1 MFQSGSNEDL
11 CLMDK
16 GTHMKVAVL
25 LLAFLSLSVIAEERS
40 ISGRAILWAYDSRFW
55 KYETDDSIHPGVI
68 ECVDAS
74 QNEIRGYCSS
84 LAFVT

>member
-1 MFQSGSNEDL
+1 
-11 CLMDK
+11 
-16 GTHMKVAVL
+16 MKVAVR
-25 LLAFLSLSVIAEERS
+25 LLAFLSLSVMVEERS

-68 ECVDAS
+68 ECVEAS
-74 QNEIRGYCSS
+74 QNEIRGCCSS

>member
-11 CLMDK
+11 CLRDRR
-16 GTHMKVAVL
+16 HSYEDPVL
-25 LLAFLSLSVIAEERS
+25 LLAFLSISVFAEERS

-55 KYETDDSIHPGVI
+55 KYETGDSIYPGVI
-68 ECVDAS
+68 ECVEAS